1 MRESPLDADQNLN
14 PGPNN
19 DSCACCK
26 REQATNSAAF
36 LPSAIARSCLHSF
49 RVILLL
55 FSYRYS
61 QDPPPPPQQLT
72 TSAVVP
78 SRFSAACLHSRQ
90 ISTPKLRLINCD
102 PSHLS
107 LLSLLSL
114 PPTLAQRPNRLPI
127 SYRRARRLGLLQTLA
142 LKKTLIHHH
151 RHHQARLLPA
161 IRSPLLLLLRS

>member
-1 MRESPLDADQNLN
+1 MRLLQERASNQL
-14 PGPNN
+14 
-19 DSCACCK
+19 CCISSLSYC
-26 REQATNSAAF
+26 EELFAVTSSDIAAF
-36 LPSAIARSCLHSF
+36 H
-49 RVILLL
+49 LL
-55 FSYRYS
+55 S
-61 QDPPPPPQQLT
+61 QSTRITTATTTLT
-72 TSAVVP
+72 TPAVLP

-161 IRSPLLLLLRS
+161 IRSPMLPLLRS